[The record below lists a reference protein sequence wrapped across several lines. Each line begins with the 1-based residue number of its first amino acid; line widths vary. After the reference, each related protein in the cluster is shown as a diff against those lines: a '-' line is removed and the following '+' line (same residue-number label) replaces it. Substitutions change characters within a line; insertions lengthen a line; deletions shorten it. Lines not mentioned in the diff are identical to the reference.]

1 MLIFWVSILALG
13 ILLYGLLY
21 ELDLGI
27 TILFGFA
34 RVKGSGSTPMSTVAP
49 VSDGYD
55 MPISDGYDMWFIVA
69 GVLVC
74 SVFRVVYTTLLSAFY
89 LPFLLMLAGLILR
102 GVASEPRRTT
112 EHLRWMW
119 NAASSGGSIV
129 AAFMQGLMVGA
140 LIEGLIISRSKYT
153 GDEFSWWSLFAAMCG
168 AGGLCI
174 GYALLGVSW
183 LVRRYQGDVRTTAY
197 HLIPA
202 VSLGSLLALVFAFVY
217 SMAENLR
224 LLAH

>member
-27 TILFGFA
+27 AILFGFA
-34 RVKGSGSTPMSTVAP
+34 RVKGSDSTPVSTVA
-49 VSDGYD
+49 
-55 MPISDGYDMWFIVA
+55 PISDGYDMWFIVV

-74 SVFRVVYTTLLSAFY
+74 SVFRVVYTTLLAAFY

-102 GVASEPRRTT
+102 GVASERRRTT
-112 EHLRWMW
+112 EHLRWVW
-119 NAASSGGSIV
+119 NAAFSGGSLV
-129 AAFMQGLMVGA
+129 
-140 LIEGLIISRSKYT
+140 EGLIISRSKYT

>member
-1 MLIFWVSILALG
+1 MLIFWVCILALG

-21 ELDLGI
+21 EFDLGI
-27 TILFGFA
+27 GTLFGFT
-34 RVKGSGSTPMSTVAP
+34 RERGSHSVPTSTVAP
-49 VSDGYD
+49 
-55 MPISDGYDMWFIVA
+55 ISDGDEICLILA
-69 GVLVC
+69 GVVVC
-74 SVFRVVYTTLLSAFY
+74 GGFRVVYTTLLSAFY

-102 GVASEPRRTT
+102 GVASERRN
-112 EHLRWMW
+112 EPERLGWAW
-119 NAASSGGSIV
+119 NAAFSGGSLI
-129 AAFMQGLMVGA
+129 AAFMKGLMVGA

-183 LVRRYQGDVRTTAY
+183 LVRKYRGDVRTTAY
-197 HLIPA
+197 RLVPA
-202 VSLGSLLALVFAFVY
+202 LSLGSLLALVFTFVY
-217 SMAENLR
+217 SMAANLR

>member
-27 TILFGFA
+27 AILFGFA
-34 RVKGSGSTPMSTVAP
+34 REKGSHSTPMSTVAP
-49 VSDGYD
+49 
-55 MPISDGYDMWFIVA
+55 ISGGNEMSLIVA
-69 GVLVC
+69 GVVLC
-74 SVFRVVYTTLLSAFY
+74 GVFRVVYTTLISAFY
-89 LPFLLMLAGLILR
+89 IPFLLMLAGMILR
-102 GVASEPRRTT
+102 GIASERRRDA
-112 EHLRWMW
+112 EGLRWLW
-119 NAASSGGSIV
+119 DAAFSGGSLI

-183 LVRRYQGDVRTTAY
+183 LVRRYRGDVRTTAY
-197 HLIPA
+197 RLVP
-202 VSLGSLLALVFAFVY
+202 VLSLGSLLALVFSFVY

-224 LLAH
+224 LLTH

>member
-27 TILFGFA
+27 AILFGFA
-34 RVKGSGSTPMSTVAP
+34 RVKGRDSPPMSIVA
-49 VSDGYD
+49 
-55 MPISDGYDMWFIVA
+55 PISDGYDMWFIVV

-74 SVFRVVYTTLLSAFY
+74 SVFRVVYTTVLAAFY

-102 GVASEPRRTT
+102 GVASEPRRAT
-112 EHLRWMW
+112 EHLRWVW
-119 NAASSGGSIV
+119 SAAFSGGSIV